1 MNECNLPPSPLKGG
15 KQIKTVSYHC
25 SPQSIVLSMQEG
37 VMSSYNQSDLPRG
50 KFRAKNRRVAEE
62 ILLCDQYRFRECLFM
77 LGARSIA

>member
-15 KQIKTVSYHC
+15 KQINTVPYHC
-25 SPQSIVLSMQEG
+25 SPQSIILSMQEG

-62 ILLCDQYRFRECLFM
+62 ILLWPVLFQRM
-77 LGARSIA
+77 PIYARS